1 MLTRPL
7 VEAVEVVVHKP
18 QAPVGHPF
26 TDVQVRLRRERET
39 PVVIALGSNLGESVD
54 TLHDAAVALFGLID
68 IEAVSPVFETD
79 PVGGPDQPAYLNAVV
94 VGTTSLAPRALL
106 RFLHDIEREHG
117 RTREV
122 RWGPR
127 TLDLDLIQYGD
138 PVFNTDVQMDDP
150 ALTLPHP
157 RAHERAF
164 VLLPWLQADP
174 EAALRVEG
182 EVRRVAELAR
192 RAWTRPA
199 CVPGLRAT
207 CWTTVVNQGRG
218 LRLGHLVGVT
228 LVLGGLSWM
237 GWRLYLNSGSLL
249 PPASWISAVLL
260 AVMAALVFAAGLPV
274 RRFLRG
280 QATKPLSPIRA
291 ARTLVLAQAAAL
303 TGAGVL
309 GCYAAQLAL
318 ALAGH
323 RPAGLPQP
331 DVAAPRPV
339 SRRGPAGGRRHGDP
353 ADVPHRRRRARRGGL
368 SPTCRRRRRR
378 RTSSRGSRPCRR

>member
-1 MLTRPL
+1 MTDLIVLQGVSAKGYHGVLESEKREGQQFVVDVVMEVDLSQAGASDDLADTVNYAEVAGDIVALIEGESLDLIEALAERIARSVLTRPL

-54 TLHDAAVALFGLID
+54 TLHNAAVALFGLMD

-117 RTREV
+117 RTRDV

-150 ALTLPHP
+150 ALALPHP

-164 VLLPWLQADP
+164 VLLPWLEADP

-182 EVRRVAELAR
+182 EVRRVAELLEGMD
-192 RAWTRPA
+192 TSGVRPG
-199 CVPGLRAT
+199 PEGDL
-207 CWTTVVNQGRG
+207 
-218 LRLGHLVGVT
+218 LDD
-228 LVLGGLSWM
+228 SW
-237 GWRLYLNSGSLL
+237 
-249 PPASWISAVLL
+249 
-260 AVMAALVFAAGLPV
+260 
-274 RRFLRG
+274 
-280 QATKPLSPIRA
+280 
-291 ARTLVLAQAAAL
+291 
-303 TGAGVL
+303 
-309 GCYAAQLAL
+309 
-318 ALAGH
+318 
-323 RPAGLPQP
+323 
-331 DVAAPRPV
+331 
-339 SRRGPAGGRRHGDP
+339 
-353 ADVPHRRRRARRGGL
+353 
-368 SPTCRRRRRR
+368 
-378 RTSSRGSRPCRR
+378 